1 MGVDLAQ
8 AKILVVDDQLL
19 VRTLVGQ
26 VLRSFGVQADNI
38 LQATDGNQALHVLA
52 VHKADLVLCDMQMSP
67 VNGMDLLKM
76 LRCAATPQS
85 PDLPFVFLSA
95 HPDRSNILRAAKL
108 HADGFII
115 KPPKPN
121 DIEKNLQAA
130 LSRPR
135 PAIDPF
141 SYFAI
146 TTGSEFDS
154 LTFERTLVPKQSQDL
169 SEMLERY
176 LRPCALAE
184 AKPGDMLAR
193 PLQDCI
199 GRELLGRGVRLS
211 ALHLDVLKRWAQ
223 VYGIDILPIAELPQE
238 QMMQVQA
245 LFGSEP

>member
-1 MGVDLAQ
+1 MDLPHAR
-8 AKILVVDDQLL
+8 ILVVDDQLL

-26 VLRSFGVQADNI
+26 VLRSFGVVPDNI
-38 LQATDGNQALHVLA
+38 LQATDGNHALHVLA
-52 VHKADLVLCDMQMSP
+52 VRKADLVLCDMQMSP

-95 HPDRSNILRAAKL
+95 HPDRSNILLAAKL

-146 TTGSEFDS
+146 ATGSEYDS
-154 LTFERTLVPKQSQDL
+154 LTFERPMVPKQSQDL
-169 SEMLERY
+169 TQLLERY

-184 AKPGDMLAR
+184 ARPGDMLAR
-193 PLQDCI
+193 PLLDQA
-199 GRELLGRGVRLS
+199 GRELLDRGVRLS
-211 ALHLDVLKRWAQ
+211 AQHLDVLQRFQ
-223 VYGIDILPIAELPQE
+223 SVYGIASLAIADLPQE
-238 QMMQVQA
+238 QMAQVQA
-245 LFGSEP
+245 LFGTAL